1 MLEFLGILLSAILLG
16 PRLRESKFKE
26 IDRHKAMR
34 RAMLRLRE
42 KYQRY
47 SF

>member
-16 PRLRESKFKE
+16 PRLRESKFRE
-26 IDRHKAMR
+26 IERHRAMR
-34 RAMLRLRE
+34 RAMLRLRD
-42 KYQRY
+42 KYRRH